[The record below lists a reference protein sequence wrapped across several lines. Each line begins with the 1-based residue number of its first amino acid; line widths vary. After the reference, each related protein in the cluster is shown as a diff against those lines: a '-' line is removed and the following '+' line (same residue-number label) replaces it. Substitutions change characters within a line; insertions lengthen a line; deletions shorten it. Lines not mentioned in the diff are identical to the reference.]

1 MRLDLLSRHPRVLIV
16 IGRTAPQDRSGLCTP
31 YTTRHSKEEPDGPV
45 APGPRTYVTEPGMLS
60 TEHLYDIVMDAD
72 VQDVGVTP
80 SGHRRFVHV
89 TGGTF
94 EGPRMRGTVLPGG
107 GDWLVG
113 RADGSRRL
121 DVRIMLRTDDGALIY
136 AHYPGMFHA
145 QPDVLERI
153 QSGADVDAA
162 EYYFRVAP

>member
-1 MRLDLLSRHPRVLIV
+1 
-16 IGRTAPQDRSGLCTP
+16 
-31 YTTRHSKEEPDGPV
+31 
-45 APGPRTYVTEPGMLS
+45 MLP
-60 TEHLYDIVMDAD
+60 TEHLYDIAVDAD

-136 AHYPGMFHA
+136 AQYPGIFHA
-145 QPDVLERI
+145 APGIFERLAA
-153 QSGADVDAA
+153 GVEVDPA
-162 EYYFRVAP
+162 EYYFRVAPLFETAAPKYDWLNRVVAVGIGSRTRTQVCYRVYAIL

>member
-1 MRLDLLSRHPRVLIV
+1 
-16 IGRTAPQDRSGLCTP
+16 
-31 YTTRHSKEEPDGPV
+31 
-45 APGPRTYVTEPGMLS
+45 MLS
-60 TEHLYDIVMDAD
+60 TEHLYDIAMDAD

-136 AHYPGMFHA
+136 AQYPGIFHA
-145 QPDVLERI
+145 GPGIFERLAAGV
-153 QSGADVDAA
+153 QVDPA
-162 EYYFRVAP
+162 EYYFRVAPLFETAAAKYDWLNRVVAVGIGSRTRTQVCYRVYAIL

>member
-1 MRLDLLSRHPRVLIV
+1 MTRAPT
-16 IGRTAPQDRSGLCTP
+16 GRDT
-31 YTTRHSKEEPDGPV
+31 
-45 APGPRTYVTEPGMLS
+45 
-60 TEHLYDIVMDAD
+60 D

-136 AHYPGMFHA
+136 AQYPGIFHA
-145 QPDVLERI
+145 DPGVFERLAA
-153 QSGADVDAA
+153 GVEVDPA
-162 EYYFRVAP
+162 EYYFRVAPLFETAAPKYDWLNRVVAVGIGSRTRTQVCYRVYAIL